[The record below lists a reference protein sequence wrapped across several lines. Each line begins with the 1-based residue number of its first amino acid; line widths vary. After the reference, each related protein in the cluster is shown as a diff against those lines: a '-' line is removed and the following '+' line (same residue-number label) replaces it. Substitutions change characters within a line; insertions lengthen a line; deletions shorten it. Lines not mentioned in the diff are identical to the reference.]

1 MENEKLLV
9 LIINDMVIFPNNEV
23 RIEYDNT
30 YDKQM
35 ISIIDKLD
43 SDLMLIVNPLEENI
57 DIDLTNLPNYGT
69 LGRLKLKMNVP
80 NGKTRVVIEG
90 LKRVEIS
97 NYIQENEFYYANYKE
112 ILFQPKEEEKDYY
125 NILIKSLERYIDSVP
140 YMSNA
145 VITQLNKVTTLDEL
159 CDLVGSFLTLDYKKK
174 KKYIILTNPIERCK
188 QLIQDMNEDI
198 KFIELEHKIEEQVEK
213 ELSETQKEY
222 FLREK
227 IKVMQE
233 ELGEVNSKDEEVVKL
248 KNKLSKLKCS
258 PKIKERISREISR
271 YEAINSNSPE
281 LGIVREYLDWM
292 LNLPWNKLTKDND
305 DLVKVKEILD
315 SSHYALDDV
324 KDRILEYL
332 AVKQNTNSLRS
343 PILCLVGPPGV
354 GKTSLAL
361 SIAKSLGRKTAK
373 ISVGGINDEAEIIGH
388 RRTYVG
394 ANPGRI
400 IQGIR
405 KAGTSNPVFIIDEI
419 DKMTKD
425 IKGDPASSLLE
436 VLDPEQNNKF
446 SDHYIEEDFD
456 LSKVLFIA
464 TANYIEQIPYE
475 LRDRL
480 EIINVSS
487 YTEYEKLD
495 IAKRHLVPKELEE
508 HGLTPLQV
516 QVTDEALLLIIRNYT
531 KESGVRELER
541 MIATLFRKI
550 VKKIL
555 LEKSTPFY
563 TIDEKSIQDFLG
575 KKKYLYTEKTEKN
588 EIGVVNGMA
597 YTVFG
602 GDILPMEATLYK
614 GKGDLTITGSIGDVM
629 QESCHIALS
638 YIKSNMQEFAI
649 EEKTFDENDIHLH
662 VPEGAVPKDGP
673 SAGVAITTSL
683 ISLLTNQSVDKNI
696 AMTGEITLRG
706 RVLGIGGL
714 KEKVIGAHRAGIK
727 KIFLP
732 KENEK
737 DLDDIPMD
745 VKNKIKFIFVKNYK
759 EIYKEIFKVGRKK
772 WNILKEKENHKI

>member
-1 MENEKLLV
+1 MEAEKLLV
-9 LIINDMVIFPNNEV
+9 LIINDMVIYPNNEV
-23 RIEYDNT
+23 RIEYDNN

-35 ISIIDKLD
+35 VNIIDKLD
-43 SDLMLIVNPLEENI
+43 GDLMLIVNPIEENI
-57 DIDLTNLPNYGT
+57 DIDLTNLPSYGT
-69 LGRLKLKMNVP
+69 LSRLKLKMNVP

-97 NYIQENEFYYANYKE
+97 NYSKEDDYYYANYKE
-112 ILFQPKEEEKDYY
+112 VNETETKKHKDYY
-125 NILIKSLERYIDSVP
+125 NILIKSLERYIDRVP

-145 VITQLNKVTTLDEL
+145 VITQLNKVKNLDEL
-159 CDLVGSFLTLDYKKK
+159 CDLAGSFLTLPYQKK
-174 KKYIILTNPIERCK
+174 KKYITLVNPIERCK
-188 QLIQDMNEDI
+188 QLIEDMNEDL
-198 KFIELEHKIEEQVEK
+198 KFIELEKKIEEQVEK
-213 ELSETQKEY
+213 ELTETQKEF

-227 IKVMQE
+227 IRVMQE
-233 ELGEVNSKDEEVVKL
+233 ELGQVNSKDDEVVKF
-248 KNKLSKLKCS
+248 KKKCSKLKCS
-258 PKIKERISREISR
+258 PKIKERIKREISR
-271 YEAINSNSPE
+271 YEATNSNSPE
-281 LGIVREYLDWM
+281 LSIVREYLDWM
-292 LNLPWNKLTKDND
+292 LNLPWNNLTKDND
-305 DLVKVKEILD
+305 DLEKVKDILD

-354 GKTSLAL
+354 GKTSLAQ

-405 KAGTSNPVFIIDEI
+405 KAGTANPVFIIDEI

-436 VLDPEQNNKF
+436 VLDPEQNSKF

-495 IAKRHLVPKELEE
+495 IAKRHLIPKELEE

-516 QVTDEALLLIIRNYT
+516 QISDENILILIRNYT
-531 KESGVRELER
+531 KEAGVRELER
-541 MIATLFRKI
+541 VIATLFRKI

-555 LEKSTPFY
+555 LEKNMPFY
-563 TIDEKSIQDFLG
+563 NIDESLITEFLG
-575 KKKYLYTEKTEKN
+575 KKKYLYNDQAEKTEV
-588 EIGVVNGMA
+588 GVVNGMA

-602 GDILPMEATLYK
+602 GDILPIEATQYK
-614 GKGDLTITGSIGDVM
+614 GKGDLTITGSIGDVL

-638 YIKSNMQEFAI
+638 
-649 EEKTFDENDIHLH
+649 
-662 VPEGAVPKDGP
+662 
-673 SAGVAITTSL
+673 
-683 ISLLTNQSVDKNI
+683 
-696 AMTGEITLRG
+696 
-706 RVLGIGGL
+706 
-714 KEKVIGAHRAGIK
+714 
-727 KIFLP
+727 
-732 KENEK
+732 
-737 DLDDIPMD
+737 
-745 VKNKIKFIFVKNYK
+745 
-759 EIYKEIFKVGRKK
+759 
-772 WNILKEKENHKI
+772 